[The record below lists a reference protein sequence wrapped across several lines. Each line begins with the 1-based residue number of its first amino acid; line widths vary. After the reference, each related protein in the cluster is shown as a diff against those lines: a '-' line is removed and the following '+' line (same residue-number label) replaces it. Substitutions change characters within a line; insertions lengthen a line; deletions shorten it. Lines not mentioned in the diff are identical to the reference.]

1 MNLIIVGVDG
11 SSTALEAAHKA
22 AQLAAATE
30 ARLHVIT
37 AVTRDSVELD
47 DPPHHVRV
55 DVARDF
61 EKMVTES
68 ADQLRSITERV
79 TTAAVRGR
87 PAEVLVGEAERLGAD
102 LIVVGNRR
110 VQSPVARVLGSI
122 ATAVAHHAPCDVYI
136 ARTTP

>member
-22 AQLAAATE
+22 ARLAAATE
-30 ARLHVIT
+30 AQLHVIT
-37 AVTRDSVELD
+37 AVTRDSV

-136 ARTTP
+136 AHTTP